1 MCSTPNTI
9 HDENGQAVKVACRS
23 CNDCISARKNDWV
36 ARCVAEKASAAEV
49 VVIDLTYRNNEDGTL
64 PDQAKAF
71 RYKDVQNFLKLLRK
85 AYKKAY
91 NADGE
96 IRYIVAGERGS
107 DKNRVHWHM
116 VLFSDRPISTLGEWT
131 DFIGKPLEAMRMR
144 KLDHWSFWPHGAVY
158 CRVPDQGGIAYV
170 LKYCLKDQ
178 FNVVK
183 SKGTMREAK
192 ANNHGSS
199 FFRMSKKPPIGER
212 FLLDQLERWRE
223 RKAVPPHLL
232 LKVPDLKGYWYPK
245 GRMREILLTG
255 LHQINQEINEELGR
269 DAPQWSSLIASVVE
283 QEKDLEDLFYG
294 PEKEGEVEDFDA
306 IPFGKEIAERSE
318 GERLRQE
325 VRECLGPSV
334 CRKCWKGL
342 DPEQRRDFKAWYQT
356 HRQEYERTERGRSFS
371 GWYRATYF
379 QINPFC
385 QLSDHPARSRIGA
398 GGAFVGGPI
407 ARQGV

>member
-255 LHQINQEINEELGR
+255 LHLINQEIKEELGR
-269 DAPQWSSLIASVVE
+269 DAPQWSSLLASVVS
-283 QEKDLEDLFYG
+283 QEKDYEGLYYGEIQETTG
-294 PEKEGEVEDFDA
+294 PEVE
-306 IPFGKEIAERSE
+306 PFEPGPARDCTADRAKHGPTALCKRCFADLSSDQRQGYYEWSSETFHSWTHSFPARPFEQWYREKAHTNPYCAKSTRAAERTAASE
-318 GERLRQE
+318 G
-325 VRECLGPSV
+325 P
-334 CRKCWKGL
+334 
-342 DPEQRRDFKAWYQT
+342 DPA
-356 HRQEYERTERGRSFS
+356 
-371 GWYRATYF
+371 
-379 QINPFC
+379 
-385 QLSDHPARSRIGA
+385 
-398 GGAFVGGPI
+398 
-407 ARQGV
+407 